1 MQVPEAPW
9 EHVELAL
16 SREEDTRKDKGQ
28 KNTEEA
34 STMLVAFWFEIYVCA
49 NRLRYTHDGK
59 NIPKHI

>member
-59 NIPKHI
+59 KIPKHV